1 MIASLPMY
9 VSNPAGSAALWQYLA
24 GYLRQAGVPAVPTEL
39 DIPTNDDLT
48 SHWLRPDLLFSQCCG
63 YQIVDALEQQVQ
75 LVGAFHYTVPG
86 CEGIHYSSHLVC
98 REDDAGRTLSD
109 FRNRVVAYNSA
120 DSQSGYHSLRSM
132 AAPLAVDGRFFAR
145 AMASGAHIAS
155 LALVRSGAADIAAID
170 CISYAQFQRYQPE
183 VLQGTR
189 IVGRTASVPGTALVT
204 ALNTPPALLALLRQG
219 LQQAMADPALAGTRA
234 SLLLGGFEA
243 VPASAYQVLRD
254 LDRQAT
260 ALGLA
265 QL

>member
-9 VSNPAGSAALWQYLA
+9 VSHPAGSAALWQYLA
-24 GYLRQAGVPAVPTEL
+24 GDLRQAGVPEVPTEL

-48 SHWLRPDLLFSQCCG
+48 SHWLRSDLLLSQCCG
-63 YQIVDALEQQVQ
+63 YQMVDALEQRVQ

-86 CEGIHYSSHLVC
+86 CEGIQYSSHLVC
-98 REDDAGRTLSD
+98 RADDAGQDLAA

-120 DSQSGYHSLRSM
+120 DSQSGYHSLCSM

-145 AMASGAHIAS
+145 AVASGAHIAS

-183 VLQGTR
+183 VVQGTR

-204 ALNTPPALLALLRQG
+204 ALGTPPALLALLRQG

-234 SLLLGGFEA
+234 GLLLGGFEA
-243 VPASAYQVLRD
+243 VPTSAYRVLQD
-254 LDRQAT
+254 LNRQAT